1 MAMTATAMVKAMA
14 TTKAMNP
21 AINLVDLDI
30 YQRSGAPHDQYAW
43 LREHAP
49 VFWHADGGG
58 VDWPGFWAVT
68 KHEDVSQIT
77 RHPETFSSARRTAVF
92 KEWSDVAV
100 ERLQLMMINMDPP
113 QHTRQRAF
121 VNRGFTPRI
130 IGQLEE
136 HITEI
141 CGRLLDEIAGRSEAD
156 FVTEIAAPLPTQ
168 VICELIGAPAEDR
181 ARIFSLSNRLVGFDD
196 PEMVASPADQMQA
209 AAEMYAYAGEL
220 ADSRRKHPRDDIA
233 TQLLRPD
240 DAGQE
245 LTTLEFNYFFLLLTV
260 AGNETTRNA
269 ASGGMLAFFDHPRQ
283 WQRLVADPA
292 LAASAAEEIVRWV
305 SPANLVRRTAIRD
318 TELSGQRI
326 AEGDKVVAFLA
337 SANRDEDVFA
347 AGQEFDI
354 GRDPNPHVGFSGGGP
369 HFCLGRH
376 LAALELRV
384 LLRALA
390 ERMPAIALDGEV
402 SRLRSNFVNGI
413 KHMPVRFTAAD
424 ETEPADGGARE
435 MTPFPA

>member
-1 MAMTATAMVKAMA
+1 MAVG
-14 TTKAMNP
+14 P
-21 AINLVDLDI
+21 EINLVDLDL
-30 YQRSGAPHDQYAW
+30 YQGSGPPHEQFAW

-58 VDWPGFWAVT
+58 PGWPGFWAVT
-68 KHEDVSQIT
+68 KHEDVSQVT
-77 RHPETFSSARRTAVF
+77 RHPEIFSSARRTAVF
-92 KEWSDVAV
+92 KEWSDLAV

-130 IGQLEE
+130 IGRLEE
-136 HITEI
+136 HITQI
-141 CGRLLDEIAGRSEAD
+141 CSGLLDDIAGDGEAD

-168 VICELIGAPAEDR
+168 VICELVGAPAEDR
-181 ARIFSLSNRLVGFDD
+181 ERIFQLSNRLVGFDD
-196 PEMVASPADQMQA
+196 PEMTASPTDQMEA

-220 ADSRRKHPRDDIA
+220 ADSRRKQPRDDIA
-233 TQLLRPD
+233 TRLLQPD

-245 LTTLEFNYFFLLLTV
+245 LTTLEFNFFFLLLTV

-269 ASGGMLAFFDHPRQ
+269 AAGGMLAFFEHPEQ

-305 SPANLVRRTAIRD
+305 SPANLIRRTANRD
-318 TELSGQRI
+318 TELSGQPI
-326 AEGDKVVAFLA
+326 AEGDKVVAFLT
-337 SANRDEDVFA
+337 SANRDDDVFGA
-347 AGQEFDI
+347 PQEFDI
-354 GRDPNPHVGFSGGGP
+354 GRDPNPHVGYSGGGP

-384 LLRALA
+384 LLKALA
-390 ERMPAIALDGEV
+390 ERMPAISLDGPAD
-402 SRLRSNFVNGI
+402 RLRSNFVNGI
-413 KHMPVRFTAAD
+413 KHMPVRF
-424 ETEPADGGARE
+424 
-435 MTPFPA
+435 

>member
-1 MAMTATAMVKAMA
+1 MAVG
-14 TTKAMNP
+14 P
-21 AINLVDLDI
+21 EINLIDLDS
-30 YQRSGAPHDQYAW
+30 YQRSGPPHEQFAW

-58 VDWPGFWAVT
+58 PGWPGFWAVT
-68 KHEDVSQIT
+68 RHEDVSQVT
-77 RHPETFSSARRTAVF
+77 RHPEIFSSARRTAVF
-92 KEWSDVAV
+92 KEWSDLAV
-100 ERLQLMMINMDPP
+100 ERLRLMMINMDPP

-130 IGQLEE
+130 IGRLEE
-136 HITEI
+136 HITQI
-141 CGRLLDEIAGRSEAD
+141 CSALLDDIAGDGGTD

-168 VICELIGAPAEDR
+168 VICELVGAPAEDR
-181 ARIFSLSNRLVGFDD
+181 GRIFQLSNRLVGFDD
-196 PEMVASPADQMQA
+196 PEMTASPADQMQA

-220 ADSRRKHPRDDIA
+220 ADSRRKQPRDDIA
-233 TQLLRPD
+233 TQLLKPD

-245 LTTLEFNYFFLLLTV
+245 LTALEFNFFFLLLTV

-269 ASGGMLAFFDHPRQ
+269 ASGGMLAFFDHPEQ

-305 SPANLVRRTAIRD
+305 SPANLIRRTAIRD
-318 TELSGQRI
+318 TELSGQPI
-326 AEGDKVVAFLA
+326 AEGDKVVAFLT
-337 SANRDEDVFA
+337 SANRDDDVFGA
-347 AGQEFDI
+347 PQEFDI

-384 LLRALA
+384 LLTALA
-390 ERMPAIALDGEV
+390 ERLPAIALDGSV
-402 SRLRSNFVNGI
+402 SRLRSNFVNGV
-413 KHMPVRFTAAD
+413 KHMPVRF
-424 ETEPADGGARE
+424 
-435 MTPFPA
+435 